1 MPVFDF
7 SNIPD
12 PKGDPQCTY
21 TVFYSEESEPTPERP
36 LLLLDNHA
44 RQWKHHSCGM
54 FTNPIRRTAFEFQEG
69 DPAGQTD
76 DNAPVKASGS
86 ASAGSSA
93 RALGTASADILQI
106 DARFVSLLRWLG
118 ENHIRVRLS
127 GANREDG
134 YAVYKIREMAF
145 GGGSKLSAEDGF
157 LQFMITRLLA
167 SSAPVETEEEEE
179 EEEGDSMKL
188 TSLQSITDFMTC
200 AGRTLPDNI
209 RLWARRNLAVA
220 RSNEVSPE
228 ERRHAQRALSIMMN
242 IQWKNNYFEAID
254 PQEARR
260 ILDEELYGME
270 RVKQRIIETIIQINR
285 THTLPAYGLL
295 LVGPAG
301 TGKSQIA
308 YAVARILKLPWTTL
322 DMSSINDPE
331 QLTGSSRVYANAKPG
346 IIMEAFSM
354 AGESNLVF
362 IINELDKAA
371 AGKGNGNPADVLL
384 TLLDNLGFTDN
395 YMECMVPT
403 VGVYPI
409 ATANDKSQISAPLMS
424 RFAVVDIPDYT
435 DEEKKIIFSRFA
447 LPKVL
452 RRIGLLEKECIV
464 TPEALDVVVEK
475 YRDTTGIR
483 DLEQAAEH
491 LAANALYQI
500 EANHVKQVVFDA
512 AMAHDLLM

>member
-7 SNIPD
+7 SNATTEKKD
-12 PKGDPQCTY
+12 PECTY
-21 TVFYSEESEPTPERP
+21 TTFRSNETKPSPEKP
-36 LLLLDNHA
+36 ILVLDNTS
-44 RQWKHHSCGM
+44 RQWNHHSCGV
-54 FTNPIRRTAFEFQEG
+54 FSNPNQKSSFEFKEEDG
-69 DPAGQTD
+69 VFP
-76 DNAPVKASGS
+76 
-86 ASAGSSA
+86 
-93 RALGTASADILQI
+93 ADILKI
-106 DARFVSLLRWLG
+106 DARFVSLVKWLG
-118 ENHIRVRLS
+118 ENHISVRLS
-127 GANREDG
+127 GQNTGEG
-134 YAVYKIREMAF
+134 YAVYKIREIAF
-145 GGGSKLSAEDGF
+145 GGGTKLSAEDGF
-157 LQFMITRLLA
+157 LQFMIDRLLA
-167 SSAPVETEEEEE
+167 SSAPEPEQEEEDEE
-179 EEEGDSMKL
+179 EAGDEMKL

-200 AGRTLPDNI
+200 AGRTMPDNI

-220 RSNEVSPE
+220 RSHEVSPE

-242 IQWKNNYFEAID
+242 IQWKNNYFPAID
-254 PQEARR
+254 PAEARR

-295 LVGPAG
+295 LIGPAG

-331 QLTGSSRVYANAKPG
+331 QLTGSSRIYANAKPG

-354 AGESNLVF
+354 AGESSLVF

-371 AGKGNGNPADVLL
+371 SGKGNGNPADVLL

-395 YMECMVPT
+395 YMECMIPT
-403 VGVYPI
+403 GGVYPI

-424 RFAVVDIPDYT
+424 RFAVIDIPDYT
-435 DEEKKIIFSRFA
+435 AEEKKVIFSKFS

-452 RRIGLLEKECIV
+452 KRISLQSEECIV
-464 TPEALDVVVEK
+464 PEETVEAVIEK
-475 YRDTTGIR
+475 FADTSGIR

-491 LAANALYQI
+491 IAANALYQI
-500 EANHVKQVVFDA
+500 EVNHVSQVVFTPE
-512 AMAHDLLM
+512 MVQDLFA

>member
-7 SNIPD
+7 NDVSDERNHAE
-12 PKGDPQCTY
+12 CTY
-21 TVFYSEESEPTPERP
+21 TTFRSDAGEATPEQP
-36 LLLLDNHA
+36 ILLLDNHS
-44 RQWKHHSCGM
+44 RQWKHHSIGV
-54 FTNPIRRTAFEFQEG
+54 FTNPVKRSSFEFEEEDG
-69 DPAGQTD
+69 
-76 DNAPVKASGS
+76 KF
-86 ASAGSSA
+86 
-93 RALGTASADILQI
+93 SADILEI

-118 ENHIRVRLS
+118 ENHINVRLS
-127 GANREDG
+127 GKNREDG
-134 YAVYKIREMAF
+134 YAVYKIREIAF
-145 GGGSKLSAEDGF
+145 GGGTKLSAEDGF
-157 LQFMITRLLA
+157 LQFMMDRLFA
-167 SSAPVETEEEEE
+167 SHAPEEIEEDEDYE
-179 EEEGDSMKL
+179 EVGDEMKL

-200 AGRTLPDNI
+200 AGNTMPENI

-220 RSNEVSPE
+220 RSHEVSPE

-242 IQWKNNYFEAID
+242 VQWKNNYFEAID
-254 PQEARR
+254 PEEARR

-331 QLTGSSRVYANAKPG
+331 QLTGSPRIYSNAKPG
-346 IIMEAFSM
+346 IIMEAFSA

-371 AGKGNGNPADVLL
+371 SGKGNGNPADVLL

-395 YMECMVPT
+395 YMECMMPT

-424 RFAVVDIPDYT
+424 RFAVIDIPDYT
-435 DEEKKIIFSRFA
+435 KEEKKIIFSRFA

-452 RRIGLLEKECIV
+452 KRMSLKKEECIV
-464 TPEALDVVVEK
+464 TEEGLEAVMDIFAH
-475 YRDTTGIR
+475 TSGIR

-491 LAANALYQI
+491 IAANALYQI
-500 EANHVKQVVFDA
+500 EVNHVASVSFDGT
-512 AMAHDLLM
+512 MVRELLTQ